1 MKCAPYLVPLK
12 AWGLTV
18 AVPADLHGL
27 SGEDVLAIQYVIM
40 KYGFL
45 IDDREF
51 GRLGEV
57 FTEDAVVDYRPSG
70 TGPFAGLAE
79 IDRAMRTLQHPVQ
92 HMLVSHII
100 DSASGDEVV
109 TRTKALVP
117 LQNGSIADIAYRD
130 VLVRT
135 PAGWRIKD
143 KSVRSYR

>member
-1 MKCAPYLVPLK
+1 M
-12 AWGLTV
+12 
-18 AVPADLHGL
+18 AVPPDLHGL
-27 SGEDVLAIQYVIM
+27 SGEDVLAIQHVIM

-70 TGPFAGLAE
+70 EGPFIGLAE
-79 IDRAMRTLQHPVQ
+79 IDRAMKTLRHPVQ
-92 HMLVSHII
+92 HMMVSHII

-109 TRTKALVP
+109 TRTKALIP
-117 LQNGSIADIAYRD
+117 LHDGGIADIAYRD

-135 PAGWRIKD
+135 QEGWRIKD
-143 KSVRSYR
+143 KSTRSYR

>member
-1 MKCAPYLVPLK
+1 M
-12 AWGLTV
+12 

-27 SGEDVLAIQYVIM
+27 SVEDVLAIQSVIV

-57 FTEDAVVDYRPSG
+57 FTEDAVVDYRPNSE
-70 TGPFAGLAE
+70 GPFAGLAE
-79 IDRAMRTLQHPVQ
+79 IDRAMRTLHHPVQ

-109 TRTKALVP
+109 TRTKALIP
-117 LQNGSIADIAYRD
+117 LQNGAIADIAYRD

>member
-12 AWGLTV
+12 AWGLIV

-27 SGEDVLAIQYVIM
+27 SSEDVLAIQNVIM

-51 GRLGEV
+51 DRLDEV
-57 FTEDAVVDYRPSG
+57 FTADAIVDYRPG
-70 TGPFAGLAE
+70 GEGPFAGLAE
-79 IDRAMRTLQHPVQ
+79 LRRAMDTLRHPVQ
-92 HMLVSHII
+92 HMMVSHII
-100 DSASGDEVV
+100 DSASADEVV
-109 TRTKALVP
+109 TRTKALIP
-117 LQNGSIADIAYRD
+117 LHEGGIADIAYRD

-143 KSVRSYR
+143 KSLRSYR